1 MTSHEALILGKK
13 RGPFSVH
20 VVPDTAPGMDEIL
33 VSVRAVA
40 VNPFERL
47 IQSMGDIITPW
58 MTYPAILGS
67 DVAGDV
73 IAIGSNITRFKVG
86 GRVAG
91 FAAGGEKGRRSA
103 EGAFQEQVILME
115 KMTMP
120 LPDNLSF
127 EAASVLPL
135 CLTTAAAGLFQPDFL
150 AMRHPSVQP
159 SPVAE
164 TLVVW
169 GGSTSVGCNAI
180 QLAVAAG
187 YDVIAT
193 SSLRNAPYLKSL
205 GARAVY
211 DRHSPSTPSAM
222 IEGLRGREVC
232 GALAIGKGSAKA
244 CIDILGSTKG
254 QRFIAMATPPVSFD
268 EVPAGRGRWQ
278 KLLPALIQMVV
289 GNISLAL
296 RARRRGVKTKFI
308 WGGAPLHNDVGS
320 MIYEKF
326 LPGALASGQY
336 RPAPEPEI
344 VGHGLQLITDALE
357 LQRKGVSARKL
368 VVTLGPR

>member
-1 MTSHEALILGKK
+1 MPSHEALILCKK
-13 RGPFSVH
+13 RGLFAVH
-20 VVPDTAPGMDEIL
+20 AVPDTTPGMDEIL

-86 GRVAG
+86 DRVAG

-115 KMTMP
+115 KMTTP

-135 CLTTAAAGLFQPDFL
+135 GLTTAAAGLFQPDFL
-150 AMRHPSVQP
+150 AMSHPCVQP
-159 SPVAE
+159 APAGQ

-232 GALAIGKGSAKA
+232 GALAIGTGSAKA
-244 CIDILGSTKG
+244 CVDILGSTKG

-308 WGGAPLHNDVGS
+308 WGGAPLHNDVGP
-320 MIYEKF
+320 MIYRVF
-326 LPGALASGQY
+326 LPSALASGQY

-344 VGHGLQLITDALE
+344 VGHGLQLIPGALE
-357 LQRKGVSARKL
+357 RQRKGVSARKL

>member
-1 MTSHEALILGKK
+1 MPNHEALILGEK
-13 RGPFSVH
+13 RGLFAVH
-20 VVPDTAPGMDEIL
+20 AVPDIAPGMDEIL
-33 VSVRAVA
+33 VSVRAIA

-47 IQSMGDIITPW
+47 IQSVGDVITPW

-73 IAIGSNITRFKVG
+73 VAVGSNITRFKVG
-86 GRVAG
+86 DRVVG
-91 FAAGGEKGRRSA
+91 FAAGEEKGRRSA
-103 EGAFQEQVILME
+103 EGAFQEQAILME
-115 KMTMP
+115 KMTSP

-135 CLTTAAAGLFQPDFL
+135 GLTTAAAGLFQPDFL
-150 AMRHPSVQP
+150 AMRPPSSKPAPASQ
-159 SPVAE
+159 

-193 SSLRNAPYLKSL
+193 SSLRNASYLKRL
-205 GARAVY
+205 GACDVY
-211 DRHSPSTPSAM
+211 DRHSPSTPSVI
-222 IEGLRGREVC
+222 IEALRGREVC
-232 GALAIGKGSAKA
+232 GAIAIGTGSAKA

-254 QRFIAMATPPVSFD
+254 QRFIALATPPVSLD
-268 EVPAGRGRWQ
+268 EIPAGRGRWQ
-278 KLLPALIQMVV
+278 KLLPALIGLVIR
-289 GNISLAL
+289 NISLAL
-296 RARRRGVKTKFI
+296 RARRKGVKTKFI
-308 WGGAPLHNDVGS
+308 WGGAPLHNEVGP
-320 MIYEKF
+320 MIYREF
-326 LPGALASGQY
+326 LPSALESGQF

-344 VGHGLQLITDALE
+344 VGHGLEVIPEALE
-357 LQRKGVSARKL
+357 RQRKGVSARKL